1 MDPLML
7 GILIALMVLIILVL
21 ILLLKRHPSDL
32 SARFDA
38 SLKEQFLAFQSDI
51 HTELNT
57 TREEVV
63 RSKDLISEHT
73 IKTIDTIK
81 EMGETIHKIIQQQE
95 EAQKLGESLKD
106 ILQVPKLRGSYG
118 EVVLEEMLE
127 RILPKGIWER
137 QYSIA
142 GREQVDAVVK
152 IKDVVIPID
161 AKFPR
166 DDYRRYLD
174 SPSPEEKAKCWKNYE
189 TAVKNQIKSIKD
201 KYVKPEEGT
210 SEFALMFIPSEAIYY
225 ETIAEKNYLSEPSK
239 IYEYAQ
245 ENGVIPVSPNT
256 FYAFLQI
263 VVIGIRNIE
272 IIKSAK
278 KLQEG
283 LRTLQRSFELFYKK
297 YEEIGKNI
305 EKAQEA
311 YRIGDSHIERYK
323 HQLDSTLQ
331 LEDFHEEVTALP
343 EKSSED

>member
-1 MDPLML
+1 MDPLIV
-7 GILIALMVLIILVL
+7 GILIALIVLMILVL
-21 ILLLKRHPSDL
+21 ILLLRRHPGDL

-38 SLKEQFLAFQSDI
+38 SIKEQFLAFQSDI
-51 HTELNT
+51 HKELNT

-81 EMGETIHKIIQQQE
+81 DMGATIHKIIQQQE
-95 EAQKLGESLKD
+95 EAQKLGQSLKD
-106 ILQVPKLRGSYG
+106 ILQAPKLRGSYS
-118 EVVLEEMLE
+118 EAVLEEILE
-127 RILPKGIWER
+127 RVLPKGIWER

-174 SPSPEEKAKCWKNYE
+174 SPSPEEKAKCWKNHE
-189 TAVKNQIKSIKD
+189 TAVKNQIRSIKD
-201 KYVKPEEGT
+201 KYVKPEMGT

-225 ETIAEKNYLSEPSK
+225 ETIAEKNYLGEPSK

-263 VVIGIRNIE
+263 VVIGIRNLE

-278 KLQEG
+278 KIQEG
-283 LRTLQRSFELFYKK
+283 LETLQRSFELFYKK

-311 YRIGDSHIERYK
+311 YRVGDGHIERYK
-323 HQLDSTLQ
+323 RQLDSTLQ
-331 LEDFHEEVTALP
+331 LEDLHEEVTALP